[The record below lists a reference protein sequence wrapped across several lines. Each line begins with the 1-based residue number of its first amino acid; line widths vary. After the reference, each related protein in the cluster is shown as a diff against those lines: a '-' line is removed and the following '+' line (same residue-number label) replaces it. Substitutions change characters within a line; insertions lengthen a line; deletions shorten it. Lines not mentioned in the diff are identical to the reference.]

1 MRNRTDD
8 DQSQVTSFDAP
19 PKAGQTP
26 AAAAA
31 AAAAGPEFQGEPKMI
46 RHDPVLPP
54 DFIYPIDDWRWV
66 ERRYTPEFMAQSET
80 TFSTANGYLGM
91 RGGFQE
97 GRPSFLHGTFVNG
110 FYETWPIPYGEK
122 AFGFAKTGQTMV
134 NVPDGKI
141 IRLYVDDEPFT
152 MDRATTL
159 RYERALDMKRGVY
172 EREVLWETPAGK
184 QVLIKLTRLVSFTER
199 HLAAIRYEVT
209 LLNSKGPVVI
219 ASELANHAAIQD
231 NAQFEDAG
239 GVGVASPGEAD
250 DPRLA
255 KSFKEQV
262 LVPERCE
269 AERHRVLMG
278 FTTRRSH
285 MTLGCGMDH
294 VVQTE
299 CAYTSAGSCHGKSG
313 QVVFSI
319 DAEQGKPFR
328 MYKYVTYH
336 TSGTEVPG
344 ELRDRAGRTLDRAV
358 RHGFDPLLDDLRRYV
373 EDFWRRSDIEVAS
386 PAVPA
391 RLQQCL
397 RWNLFQLLQAT
408 GRAENAG
415 VPAKGLTGQAYEGHY
430 FWDMEVYVLP
440 FLIYTAPNTARN
452 LLIFRHGMLDKAR
465 ERARELNQ
473 KGALFPWRTISGE
486 EASAYY
492 AAGTAQYHINA
503 AIAYAL
509 KKYVDVTD
517 DQEFLREYG
526 AEILVETA
534 RLWYDLGF
542 FSDRT
547 GGKFCIHSVTGPDE
561 YSTVVNNNT
570 YTNLMA
576 RENLW
581 YAAGVIDGLR
591 ERDPGAYAAVAHRTK
606 LEPNEA
612 AEWRRAADHMYVPYD
627 ERTKMNPQ
635 DDSFL
640 EREVWDIKNTPKDKF
655 PLLLHYHPLVI
666 YRYQVIKQADIV
678 LAMFLLGNEFTAE
691 QKRRNFDYYDPLTT
705 GDSSLSA
712 CIQSIVAAE
721 IGYEE
726 VAQKYLKY
734 AVLMDLAD
742 VGGNVRDGVHVA
754 SIGGTWMAIV
764 YGLAGMRD
772 YAGKLSFSPKRF
784 VQKLKFPL
792 TVRGQRLEV
801 DIDDGNVTYAL
812 RQGEGLTIKHRD
824 EELKLTEGKPV
835 SRQV

>member
-1 MRNRTDD
+1 
-8 DQSQVTSFDAP
+8 
-19 PKAGQTP
+19 
-26 AAAAA
+26 
-31 AAAAGPEFQGEPKMI
+31 MI

-54 DFIYPIDDWRWV
+54 EFIFPIDDWRWV
-66 ERRYTPEFMAQSET
+66 ERRYAPEFMAASET

-110 FYETWPIPYGEK
+110 YYETWPIPYGEK
-122 AFGFAKTGQTMV
+122 AYGFAKTGQTMV

-152 MDRATTL
+152 MDRANL
-159 RYERALDMKRGVY
+159 LKYERALDMKRGVY

-184 QVLIKLTRLVSFTER
+184 QVQIKLTRMVSFAER
-199 HLAAIRYEVT
+199 HVAAISYEVT
-209 LLNSKGPVVI
+209 VLNAKAPVVI
-219 ASELANHAAIQD
+219 VSELTNHAAI
-231 NAQFEDAG
+231 NES
-239 GVGVASPGEAD
+239 ASADPMALGAAPPMED

-262 LVPERCE
+262 LVHERT
-269 AERHRVLMG
+269 ERTDLRVAMAYRTRSSRHSMG
-278 FTTRRSH
+278 
-285 MTLGCGMDH
+285 CAIDH
-294 VVQTE
+294 VVETE
-299 CAYTSAGSCHGKSG
+299 NAITTNNSGIDHRGEVTFSGS
-313 QVVFSI
+313 V
-319 DAEQGKPFR
+319 EPGKPVRIIKFL
-328 MYKYVTYH
+328 TYH
-336 TSGTEVPG
+336 TSQSEMPA
-344 ELRDRAGRTLDRAV
+344 ELRARAGRTLDRAM
-358 RHGFDPLLDDLRRYV
+358 RHGFEALVADQRTYMD
-373 EDFWRRSDIEVAS
+373 DFWQRSDIQVAG
-386 PAVPA
+386 PAVNP
-391 RLQQCL
+391 RVQQCL
-397 RWNLFQLLQAT
+397 RWNLYQLLQAT
-408 GRAENAG
+408 ARVENAG

-430 FWDMEVYVLP
+430 FWDMEIYVMP
-440 FLIYTAPNTARN
+440 FLIYTAPRVARN
-452 LLIFRHGMLDKAR
+452 LLIFRHGMLEQAR
-465 ERARELNQ
+465 QRARDLNQ
-473 KGALFPWRTISGE
+473 RGALFPWRTISGE

-503 AIAYAL
+503 AIAFAM

-526 AEILVETA
+526 AEMLVETA

-542 FSDRT
+542 FSDRV

-581 YAAGVIDGLR
+581 YAAGVLDGLR
-591 ERDPGAYAAVAHRTK
+591 ENSPDAYAAVAHKTK
-606 LEPNEA
+606 LHEA
-612 AEWRRAADHMYVPYD
+612 ETGEWRRAADHMYVPYD

-640 EREVWDIKNTPKDKF
+640 EREVWDLKNTPKDKF
-655 PLLLHYHPLVI
+655 PLLLHFHPLVI

-678 LAMFLLGNEFTAE
+678 LAMFLLGNEFSME
-691 QKRRNFDYYDPLTT
+691 QKKRNFDYYDPLTT

-721 IGYEE
+721 IGYDD
-726 VAQKYLKY
+726 ACIKYLRY

-754 SIGGTWMAIV
+754 SIGGTWMAMV

-772 YAGKLSFSPKRF
+772 YGGKLSFNPRKF
-784 VQKLKFPL
+784 VRKLKFPL
-792 TVRGQRLEV
+792 TVRGQRIEI
-801 DIDDGNVTYAL
+801 DIAEGQTTYTL
-812 RQGEGLTIKHRD
+812 TQGEGLTIKHRD
-824 EELKLTEGKPV
+824 EELKLTQGKPMTKAV
-835 SRQV
+835 

>member
-1 MRNRTDD
+1 ML
-8 DQSQVTSFDAP
+8 
-19 PKAGQTP
+19 K
-26 AAAAA
+26 
-31 AAAAGPEFQGEPKMI
+31 
-46 RHDPVLPP
+46 HDPVLPP
-54 DFIYPIDDWRWV
+54 EFIYPIDDWRWV
-66 ERRYTPEFMAQSET
+66 ERRYTPEFMAASET
-80 TFSTANGYLGM
+80 TFSVANGYLGM

-152 MDRATTL
+152 LDRANL
-159 RYERALDMKRGVY
+159 LKYERAIDMRRGTY
-172 EREVLWETPAGK
+172 ERQVVWETPSGK
-184 QVLIKLTRLVSFTER
+184 QVAIRATRLVSFTER
-199 HLAAIRYEVT
+199 HVGAIRYEVT
-209 LLNSKGPVVI
+209 VLNAKAPLVI
-219 ASELANHAAIQD
+219 VSEIVNHAAIVDTTRSEQS
-231 NAQFEDAG
+231 G
-239 GVGVASPGEAD
+239 GLGVAAPVGD

-255 KSFKEQV
+255 KAFKEQV
-262 LVPERCE
+262 LVPERILNE
-269 AERHRVLMG
+269 GLRVLMG
-278 FTTRRSH
+278 YRTRSSG
-285 MTLGCGMDH
+285 MTLGCGMEH
-294 VVQTE
+294 VVETE
-299 CAYTSAGSCHGKSG
+299 CTYTSRSACPDQCG
-313 QVVFSI
+313 QVVFSV
-319 DAEQGKPFR
+319 DAEPGRPFR
-328 MYKYVTYH
+328 LFKYLTYH
-336 TSGTEVPG
+336 TSGTEAPS
-344 ELRDRAGRTLDRAV
+344 ELRARSGRTLDRAV
-358 RHGFDPLLDDLRRYV
+358 RHGFDPLLEDQRRFV
-373 EDFWRRSDIEVAS
+373 EDFWRKSDIEVSGPSA
-386 PAVPA
+386 PP
-391 RLQQCL
+391 RLQQCI

-408 GRAENAG
+408 GRVENAG

-440 FLIYTAPNTARN
+440 FLIYTNPRTARN
-452 LLIFRHGMLDKAR
+452 LLTFRHGMLDRAR

-473 KGALFPWRTISGE
+473 RGALFPWRTISGE

-547 GGKFCIHSVTGPDE
+547 GGRFCIHSVTGPDE
-561 YSTVVNNNT
+561 YSTVVNNNA

-581 YAAGVIDGLR
+581 YAAEVVDGLR
-591 ERDPGAYAAVAHRTK
+591 DRHPDAYAALAHTCRLDAGESADWK
-606 LEPNEA
+606 
-612 AEWRRAADHMYVPYD
+612 RAADHMYVPYD

-640 EREVWDIKNTPKDKF
+640 EREVWDIRNTPKDKF

-666 YRYQVIKQADIV
+666 YRQQVIKQADIV
-678 LAMFLLGNEFTAE
+678 LAMFLLGNEFTME

-712 CIQSIVAAE
+712 CIQSIVANE
-721 IGYEE
+721 LGYDE

-742 VGGNVRDGVHVA
+742 VGGNVRDGVHIA

-772 YAGKLSFSPKRF
+772 YGGRLSFNPKRF
-784 VQKLKFPL
+784 VQKLRFPL
-792 TVRGQRLEV
+792 TFRGQRLEI
-801 DIDDGNVTYAL
+801 DIEDGNATYTL
-812 RQGEGLTIKHRD
+812 QQGAGLTIRHKD
-824 EELKLTEGKPV
+824 EELKLTEGKAV
-835 SRQV
+835 TRAV

>member
-1 MRNRTDD
+1 
-8 DQSQVTSFDAP
+8 
-19 PKAGQTP
+19 
-26 AAAAA
+26 
-31 AAAAGPEFQGEPKMI
+31 MI

-80 TFSTANGYLGM
+80 TFSVANGYLGL

-152 MDRATTL
+152 MDRANLL
-159 RYERALDMKRGVY
+159 RYERALDMKKGIY
-172 EREVLWETPAGK
+172 EREVLWETASGK

-199 HLAAIRYEVT
+199 HVAAMCYEVT
-209 LLNSKGPVVI
+209 ILNARAPVVI
-219 ASELANHAAIQD
+219 VSEMINHAAIAD
-231 NAQFEDAG
+231 NAKSEAGG
-239 GVGVASPGEAD
+239 GVGVAAPIED

-255 KSFKEQV
+255 KSLKSV
-262 LVPERCE
+262 LVPELITSDGM
-269 AERHRVLMG
+269 RVLMG
-278 FTTRRSH
+278 YHTRSSG
-285 MTLGCGMDH
+285 MSLGCGMDH
-294 VVQTE
+294 VVQTDN
-299 CAYTSAGSCHGKSG
+299 AYTVDTTSPDHVR
-313 QVVFSI
+313 QVAFSI
-319 DAEQGKPFR
+319 DAEPGKPFLVH
-328 MYKYVTYH
+328 KYLTYH
-336 TSGTEVPG
+336 TSHSEHPG
-344 ELRDRAGRTLDRAV
+344 EMRQRAARTLDRAL
-358 RHGFDPLLDDLRRYV
+358 RHGYDAFEADQRGFMDQ
-373 EDFWRRSDIEVAS
+373 FWHNSDIQVGG
-386 PAVPA
+386 PNTPA
-391 RLQQCL
+391 RFQQCL

-408 GRAENAG
+408 GRVENAG

-430 FWDMEVYVLP
+430 FWDMEIYVMP
-440 FLIYTAPNTARN
+440 SLIYSAPRTARN
-452 LLIFRHGMLDKAR
+452 LLIFRHGMLDQAR
-465 ERARELNQ
+465 QRAKDLNQ
-473 KGALFPWRTISGE
+473 RGALFPWRTISGE

-503 AIAYAL
+503 AIAFAL
-509 KKYVDVTD
+509 KKYIEVTD

-526 AEILVETA
+526 AEMLIETA

-542 FSDRT
+542 FSDREA
-547 GGKFCIHSVTGPDE
+547 GKFCIHSVTGPDE

-581 YAAGVIDGLR
+581 YAAGVMDTLR
-591 ERDPGAYAAVAHRTK
+591 EKEPETYKAIAHKCK
-606 LEPNEA
+606 LDGGEP
-612 AEWRRAADHMYVPYD
+612 AEWRRAADTMYVPFD
-627 ERTKMNPQ
+627 PRTKMNPQ

-640 EREVWDIKNTPKDKF
+640 EREVWDLKNTPKDKF

-678 LAMFLLGNEFTAE
+678 LAMFLLGNEFSME
-691 QKRRNFDYYDPLTT
+691 QKKRNFDYYDPLTT

-721 IGYEE
+721 IGYNEA
-726 VAQKYLKY
+726 AQKYLKY

-742 VGGNVRDGVHVA
+742 IGGNVRDGVHVA
-754 SIGGTWMAIV
+754 SIGGTWMAII

-772 YAGKLSFSPKRF
+772 YAGQLSFNPCKFIER
-784 VQKLKFPL
+784 LCFPL

-801 DIDDGNVTYAL
+801 CIEAGHATYTLAK
-812 RQGEGLTIKHRD
+812 GTGLTIKHRD
-824 EELKLTEGKPV
+824 EEIELAQGVAVTKAV
-835 SRQV
+835 

>member
-1 MRNRTDD
+1 
-8 DQSQVTSFDAP
+8 
-19 PKAGQTP
+19 
-26 AAAAA
+26 
-31 AAAAGPEFQGEPKMI
+31 MI

-54 DFIYPIDDWRWV
+54 EFIYPIDDWRWV
-66 ERRYTPEFMAQSET
+66 ERRYAPEFMAASET

-110 FYETWPIPYGEK
+110 YYETWPIPYGEK
-122 AFGFAKTGQTMV
+122 AYGFAKTGQTMV

-152 MDRATTL
+152 MDRANL
-159 RYERALDMKRGVY
+159 LKYERALDMRKGVY
-172 EREVLWETPAGK
+172 VREVLWETPAGK
-184 QVLIKLTRLVSFTER
+184 QVQIKLTRMVSFAER
-199 HLAAIRYEVT
+199 HVAGMSYEVT
-209 LLNSKGPVVI
+209 VLNAKASVVI
-219 ASELANHAAIQD
+219 VSEIVNHAAIND
-231 NAQFEDAG
+231 SATADPMSLGAAPPTE
-239 GVGVASPGEAD
+239 D

-262 LVPERCE
+262 LVHERT
-269 AERHRVLMG
+269 ERSDLRVMMG
-278 FTTRRSH
+278 YRTRSSRHSV
-285 MTLGCGMDH
+285 GCAMDH
-294 VVQTE
+294 VVETE
-299 CAYTSAGSCHGKSG
+299 NVVTTNNAGVDHRGEVTFSAS
-313 QVVFSI
+313 
-319 DAEQGKPFR
+319 AEVGKPIRIIKFL
-328 MYKYVTYH
+328 TYH
-336 TSGTEVPG
+336 TSQSEMPA
-344 ELRDRAGRTLDRAV
+344 ELRARAGRTLDRAM
-358 RHGFDPLLDDLRRYV
+358 RDGFDALLGDQQRYMD
-373 EDFWRRSDIEVAS
+373 DFWQRCDIQVS
-386 PAVPA
+386 GPAANP
-391 RLQQCL
+391 RFQQCL

-408 GRAENAG
+408 ARVENAG

-430 FWDMEVYVLP
+430 FWDMEIYVMP
-440 FLIYTAPNTARN
+440 FLIYTAPRIARN
-452 LLIFRHGMLDKAR
+452 LLIFRHGMLDQAR
-465 ERARELNQ
+465 QRARDLNQ
-473 KGALFPWRTISGE
+473 RGALFPWRTISGE

-503 AIAYAL
+503 AIAFAM

-542 FSDRT
+542 FSDRV

-581 YAAGVIDGLR
+581 YAAGVLDGLR
-591 ERDPGAYAAVAHRTK
+591 EKSPEAYAAVAHKTK
-606 LEPNEA
+606 LNDAES
-612 AEWRRAADHMYVPYD
+612 AEWRRAADSMYVPYD

-640 EREVWDIKNTPKDKF
+640 EREVWDLKNTPKDKF
-655 PLLLHYHPLVI
+655 PLLLHFHPLVI

-678 LAMFLLGNEFTAE
+678 LAMFLLGNEFSAE
-691 QKRRNFDYYDPLTT
+691 QKKRNFDYYDPLTT

-712 CIQSIVAAE
+712 CIQGIVAAE
-721 IGYEE
+721 IGYDD
-726 VAQKYLKY
+726 ACIKYLRY

-754 SIGGTWMAIV
+754 SIGGTWMAMV

-772 YAGKLSFSPKRF
+772 YGGRLSFNPRKF
-784 VQKLKFPL
+784 VRKLKFPL
-792 TVRGQRLEV
+792 TVRGQRLEI
-801 DIDDGNVTYAL
+801 DINEGQVSYTL
-812 RQGEGLTIKHRD
+812 LKGEGLTIKHRD
-824 EELKLTEGKPV
+824 EELRLTEGKPV
-835 SRQV
+835 TKAV